1 MKDKNLPDDNNSKS
15 LEELTEE
22 ASSIIEELEK
32 QTDLKNSL
40 EDYQKLIKLNN
51 IIENLE
57 NKKDLGSSISDYQM
71 LIKLNNLIEKKFQN
85 NSKKISQITKE
96 KISKILDKKNEK
108 KVK

>member
-22 ASSIIEELEK
+22 ASRIIEELEK

-51 IIENLE
+51 IIE
-57 NKKDLGSSISDYQM
+57 KRFQ
-71 LIKLNNLIEKKFQN
+71 IK
-85 NSKKISQITKE
+85 SKNIGKNIKE
-96 KISKILDKKNEK
+96 KIENITKKKHDK
-108 KVK
+108 